1 MLIKFT
7 PNKLILILMIV
18 FPVTTI
24 YQGLP
29 ILDNVNRLIVF
40 FLMGLMIL
48 SFFVDSIRTIDIFYL
63 IAGAILSF
71 ICIVYTG
78 KPYYIN
84 SLIYFPFW
92 IIFLIY
98 SAQNF
103 EIIMEETVKDL
114 SLLKGVIYFW
124 EVTVFISF
132 FFSRCYV
139 KIWGDRYFQSFSNSP
154 HRFAST
160 CVVIMAYVFML
171 FLVTSQYKY
180 LLHIVLPFIGLFVG
194 GARTYLALGIVFI
207 LAMYYIACRKKVVFW
222 SSIGPIILLMC
233 VVILITPI
241 GTKMVNTLKG
251 EGYYGYW
258 ATLTNG
264 RSIFWVEDLQGFFS
278 LSTFRKLVGNG
289 ANFVYDLN
297 EKGMAGR
304 KLWAHNDFI
313 NILCTNGYLGLVL
326 YFVTFFSFI
335 KRQMKKSAVH
345 KFIPM
350 AAFYFICMFNAFF
363 NMLYTYTSAV
373 IGIPFF
379 LYALYTLPILME
391 RKNSIEKI
399 E

>member
-18 FPVTTI
+18 FPITTI

-29 ILDNVNRLIVF
+29 MLENVNRLIVF
-40 FLMGLMIL
+40 FLMGFMIL

-63 IAGAILSF
+63 IVGAILSF

-84 SLIYFPFW
+84 CFVFFPFW

-98 SAQNF
+98 SAKNYDNMMD
-103 EIIMEETVKDL
+103 EAVKDIA
-114 SLLKGVIYFW
+114 LLKGVIYVW
-124 EVTVFISF
+124 EITVFISF

-139 KIWGDRYFQSFSNSP
+139 EEWGDRYFQSFSNAP

-160 CVVIMAYVFML
+160 CVVIMAYVFIL
-171 FLVTSQYKY
+171 FLITQKYTS
-180 LLHIVLPFIGLFVG
+180 LLHMVLPFIGLFVG
-194 GARTYLALGIVFI
+194 GARTYLAMGIVFI
-207 LAMYYIACRKKVVFW
+207 LTMYYIVCPKKVVFW
-222 SSIGPIILLMC
+222 SSIVPLLLLLWVIIMF
-233 VVILITPI
+233 TPI
-241 GTKMVNTLKG
+241 GTKMSSTLSG

-264 RSIFWVEDLQGFFS
+264 RSIFWVEDLEGFFN
-278 LSTFRKLVGNG
+278 LSTIRKLVGNG

-297 EKGMAGR
+297 ENGTAGR

-326 YFVTFFSFI
+326 YFVTFFGFV
-335 KRQMKKSAVH
+335 KRQMKQVGSS

-363 NMLYTYTSAV
+363 NMLYSYTSAV
-373 IGIPFF
+373 VGIPFV

-391 RKNSIEKI
+391 RKNSEEVIE
-399 E
+399 